1 MSKKIPTIVKT
12 IRDYTPQ
19 EINYA
24 FQKSISYSQFSIWRQ
39 CPHKWELMYK
49 DGHSAYT
56 STIHTVFGTAIHE
69 TLQHYLTTVYEESGA
84 AADRINIEEYFETK
98 FREIY
103 LSEYKANNSTHF
115 SSSAEMREFYDDG
128 ISIIN
133 FLKKRR
139 NQYFSI
145 KNWHLVGCELPLSIT
160 PDERYKN
167 VILKGYID
175 LIMYN
180 ENTNK
185 LKIYDIKT
193 STRGWNEAIKKD
205 EDKQFQ
211 ILFYKHYYG
220 KQFNIPEENID
231 VEFFIVKRKIWEE
244 SEFPQSR
251 VQEFSPA
258 SGKIKIKK
266 AVTALTQF
274 IEECFEPTG
283 EYKPVTHRTNP
294 GKNCQYCP
302 FNENKELCQKSNVL

>member
-1 MSKKIPTIVKT
+1 MAKKVPQIIKEIKQFTPLEI
-12 IRDYTPQ
+12 DYS
-19 EINYA
+19 Y
-24 FQKSISYSQFSIWRQ
+24 QKSISYSQFSIWKQ

-56 STIHTVFGTAIHE
+56 PTIHTVFGTSLHE
-69 TLQHYLTTVYEESGA
+69 TLQHYLTVMYEESGA

-98 FREIY
+98 FREVY
-103 LSEYKANNSTHF
+103 LSEYKVNKSVHF
-115 SSSAEMREFYDDG
+115 SSAVEMREFFDDG
-128 ISIIN
+128 IAILNYIK
-133 FLKKRR
+133 KKRG
-139 NQYFSI
+139 QYFSI
-145 KNWHLVGCELPLSIT
+145 KNYHLVGCELPLTIT

-175 LIMYN
+175 LILYN

-193 STRGWNEAIKKD
+193 STRGWNEATKKD

-211 ILFYKHYYG
+211 VLFYKHYYG

-283 EYKPVTHRTNP
+283 GYKPTHHRTNP
-294 GKNCQYCP
+294 GKSCQYCP
-302 FNENKELCQKSNVL
+302 FNDNKELCSK